1 MFQKNRRNCWP
12 HNSYDFS
19 RITHYDM
26 YLRTNSKPIEREI
39 RRRKWY
45 SVSEIREV
53 IRGWTVL
60 EIKLKDTHTLLG
72 ENLKHLPIG
81 LIGRENLLKH
91 YLFIKLYFDVSV
103 KALPGVLFWG

>member
-1 MFQKNRRNCWP
+1 
-12 HNSYDFS
+12 
-19 RITHYDM
+19 M

-45 SVSEIREV
+45 SVPEIREV

-60 EIKLKDTHTLLG
+60 EIKLKDTLTLLG

-103 KALPGVLFWG
+103 KALLEVLFWG